1 MKAMNYVRQGYPE
14 VFNLIQIATPSIEED
29 EVLVKISAALV
40 TASDCIS
47 SSGSSA
53 LAGMFSGKK
62 SKLKILGVEFSGV
75 VEAVGD
81 RVKRFKVN
89 DCVFG
94 SAGLKYGAYAE
105 YIKIK
110 EDAVLLP
117 KPDSVDFDEAAALS
131 DGGLTAY
138 NFLINKAK
146 LECGQRVLI
155 NGAAGA
161 VGTYAVQLGKHYGA
175 KVTGVCS
182 ACNFPMLKELGAD
195 QVIDYTAEDFTK
207 NGETYDVIFDA
218 VGKLSYT
225 KCKQSL
231 SPRGIYLTTVP
242 NPAILLQMMKTF
254 HSKGK
259 RAVFSATGLKKA
271 EERRK
276 WLQLLAE
283 LSSEG
288 KLKTVID
295 RYYPLEHMNEAHCYV
310 GKGHKKGNVIITL

>member
-1 MKAMNYVRQGYPE
+1 MKAMNYVRKGYPE
-14 VFNLIQIATPSIEED
+14 AFKLIQTATPVIKED

-53 LAGMFSGKK
+53 LAGMFSSKK
-62 SKLKILGVEFSGV
+62 SKLKIMGVEFSGV

-81 RVKRFKVN
+81 RVKKYKVK

-110 EDAVLLP
+110 EDSVLLL
-117 KPDSVDFDEAAALS
+117 KPDSVDFDEAACLS

-146 LECGQRVLI
+146 LGSGQKVLI
-155 NGAAGA
+155 YGASGA

-175 KVTGVCS
+175 EVTGVCS
-182 ACNFPMLKELGAD
+182 ATNFPMLRELGAD
-195 QVIDYTAEDFTK
+195 QLIDYTAEDFTQ
-207 NGETYDVIFDA
+207 NGQTYDVIFDA
-218 VGKLSYT
+218 VGKLNYG
-225 KCKQSL
+225 KCKKAL
-231 SPRGIYLTTVP
+231 SPKGIYLTTIP
-242 NPAILLQMMKTF
+242 TPAILLQMLLTSR
-254 HSKGK
+254 SKGK
-259 RAVFSATGLKKA
+259 RAVFSATGLLNAAK
-271 EERRK
+271 RRT

-283 LSSEG
+283 LSGER
-288 KLKTVID
+288 KLKAVID
-295 RYYPLEHMNEAHCYV
+295 RYYPLEQMNEAYSYV
-310 GKGHKKGNVIITL
+310 GKGHKKGNVIITI